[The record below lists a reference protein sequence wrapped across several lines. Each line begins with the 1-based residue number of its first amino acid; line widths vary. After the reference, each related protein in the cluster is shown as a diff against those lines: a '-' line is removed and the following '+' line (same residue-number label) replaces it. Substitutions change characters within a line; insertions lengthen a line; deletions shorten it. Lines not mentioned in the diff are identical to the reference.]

1 MNPFKSFLLVAAT
14 AVPMLSSA
22 NTWLTFDSSTK
33 VDMTYGSNS
42 EYAEIVTTGTDPHI
56 TTLATGDM
64 HFKDVRLE
72 FYYQASDD
80 INELQLFFRDPEAES
95 RSAKFTGVMPKTS
108 EWKFVSI
115 NLATYRSQHSW
126 GGSGSKLRMDFGNKS
141 GVTIRIKNLG
151 IFGHVAVSDAT
162 KNSQAHAI
170 ESYLAADYAAKVTNV
185 EVTQDKVIIQG
196 TTTAP
201 NSRLAGVTAYGNTF
215 EMTDYEDLGTLPSG
229 DFEVTVDRYSNI
241 AGYQYD
247 RLLSKWAIIS
257 SNAKPLSHAHYAD
270 EVYAIRHAEPGV
282 LKTKKGLGMPNS
294 DYMSELDEL
303 GLSWATYNIMLNT
316 VIGCTGS
323 ESDVKHVYGGKT
335 YYINGATLASMD
347 DVLKKCED
355 RGVVV
360 AAILLVHPNGGE
372 QEYASAL
379 SHPEYTS
386 KGIFSMPDV
395 TNIYGTEAYAAT
407 VDFLA
412 SRYSQK
418 GNGRIHH
425 WIMHNEV
432 DQNLVWTNMGTQP
445 QMRYVDTYEKSMR
458 IVSNIVRQYDPNAY
472 VLGSF
477 TSSWNTRH
485 SDTGDAGFAAK
496 NMLDNLLVYSA
507 KEGDYRWGVA
517 AHVYPQDFY
526 KPAFWSADTEA
537 TYSEG
542 SGFSTF
548 KNIEVIS
555 DWMLRREHYYK
566 GLEKRI
572 LFFSENGVN
581 AMDNSSY
588 YLNIQAAGAAWA
600 WKKIMRNAGVDAA
613 LWHNWRDDSAEGGLK
628 LGLRY
633 ENGNKKPAWYVWQA
647 AGTSNEDAV
656 FNQYLS
662 VIGISNWEQIH
673 KSVSATGDSS
683 YRLEFKQ
690 DSKSGLNCSYD
701 GNYQYYTIETTNGD
715 PNMQTQP
722 KSVDLSDNSNILT
735 FEYQATKDFDFQVF
749 ISTGGLFY
757 EDRSLKSPLAASTE
771 WKRATIDITPLRKQ
785 YGWGAAGTNLR
796 IDFGSNSGV
805 TIKIRHLCMT
815 SGLCMAYDKMSA
827 TDDGANQCTVTNDA
841 ATGVATIVTSTGG
854 DPFFY
859 TSKLKS
865 TLDEDVN
872 TLMFEYQS
880 SANISDFK
888 AYFVDYA
895 AEARSISF
903 GNLAAT
909 STWKKVTV
917 DISQFRKTHGW
928 GFEGDYIRLDPGTAS
943 GVTLKI
949 RNIGINKGE
958 FTSTEFLTV
967 DYVGANHL
975 SISRD
980 ARDEQTPVEL
990 LAGADMSYNAWF
1002 MNTIGSDPFFRTN
1015 PLTKNLNAD
1024 ATKLYFEYTST
1035 ADVEPLELFF
1045 LSPESTARSKKFPGV
1060 MPSSSEWK
1068 KVIVDFADI
1077 REQYGWGFAG
1087 DVLRIDIGDKVS
1099 QEIQIRDLAVFNGNE
1114 GTVDVEELE
1123 QDGSFSVYGT
1133 AGGIMIESSFKQPFA
1148 IFNLQ
1153 GIRLNRIEVEG
1164 TKFVPLTSGIYIVNG
1179 KKVIVK

>member
-1 MNPFKSFLLVAAT
+1 
-14 AVPMLSSA
+14 MLSYA
-22 NTWLTFDSSTK
+22 NTWLTFDSST
-33 VDMTYGSNS
+33 VSGSATYSSNS
-42 EYAEIVTTGTDPHI
+42 EYCEIKTTGGDPNI
-56 TTLATGDM
+56 TTYATGDM

-80 INELQLFFRDPEAES
+80 IDDLQLFFCNPLPYEE
-95 RSAKFTGVMPKTS
+95 RSAHFKGVLTKS
-108 EWKFVSI
+108 AQWKFVSI
-115 NLATYRSQHSW
+115 NLATYRSKFSW

-141 GVTIRIKNLG
+141 GVTIKIKNLG
-151 IFGHVAVSDAT
+151 VFGHVAVSDAT
-162 KNSQAHAI
+162 KNSQARAI
-170 ESYLAADYAAKVTNV
+170 ENYLAADYAAKVINV

-201 NSRLAGVTAYGNTF
+201 NCHLAGVTAYGNTF

-257 SNAKPLSHAHYAD
+257 SDAMPLSHAHYAD

-282 LKTKKGLGMPNS
+282 LKTKKGLGMPAS

-303 GLSWATYNIMLNT
+303 GLSWVTYNIMLNT

-323 ESDVKHVYGGKT
+323 ESDVKHIYGGKT
-335 YYINGATLASMD
+335 YYINGSTLASMD

-548 KNIEVIS
+548 KNIEVVS

-572 LFFSENGVN
+572 VFFSENGVN
-581 AMDNSSY
+581 
-588 YLNIQAAGAAWA
+588 G
-600 WKKIMRNAGVDAA
+600 
-613 LWHNWRDDSAEGGLK
+613 
-628 LGLRY
+628 
-633 ENGNKKPAWYVWQA
+633 
-647 AGTSNEDAV
+647 
-656 FNQYLS
+656 
-662 VIGISNWEQIH
+662 
-673 KSVSATGDSS
+673 
-683 YRLEFKQ
+683 
-690 DSKSGLNCSYD
+690 
-701 GNYQYYTIETTNGD
+701 
-715 PNMQTQP
+715 
-722 KSVDLSDNSNILT
+722 
-735 FEYQATKDFDFQVF
+735 
-749 ISTGGLFY
+749 
-757 EDRSLKSPLAASTE
+757 
-771 WKRATIDITPLRKQ
+771 
-785 YGWGAAGTNLR
+785 
-796 IDFGSNSGV
+796 
-805 TIKIRHLCMT
+805 
-815 SGLCMAYDKMSA
+815 
-827 TDDGANQCTVTNDA
+827 
-841 ATGVATIVTSTGG
+841 
-854 DPFFY
+854 
-859 TSKLKS
+859 
-865 TLDEDVN
+865 
-872 TLMFEYQS
+872 
-880 SANISDFK
+880 
-888 AYFVDYA
+888 
-895 AEARSISF
+895 
-903 GNLAAT
+903 
-909 STWKKVTV
+909 
-917 DISQFRKTHGW
+917 
-928 GFEGDYIRLDPGTAS
+928 
-943 GVTLKI
+943 
-949 RNIGINKGE
+949 
-958 FTSTEFLTV
+958 
-967 DYVGANHL
+967 
-975 SISRD
+975 
-980 ARDEQTPVEL
+980 
-990 LAGADMSYNAWF
+990 
-1002 MNTIGSDPFFRTN
+1002 
-1015 PLTKNLNAD
+1015 
-1024 ATKLYFEYTST
+1024 
-1035 ADVEPLELFF
+1035 
-1045 LSPESTARSKKFPGV
+1045 
-1060 MPSSSEWK
+1060 
-1068 KVIVDFADI
+1068 
-1077 REQYGWGFAG
+1077 
-1087 DVLRIDIGDKVS
+1087 
-1099 QEIQIRDLAVFNGNE
+1099 
-1114 GTVDVEELE
+1114 
-1123 QDGSFSVYGT
+1123 
-1133 AGGIMIESSFKQPFA
+1133 
-1148 IFNLQ
+1148 
-1153 GIRLNRIEVEG
+1153 
-1164 TKFVPLTSGIYIVNG
+1164 
-1179 KKVIVK
+1179 